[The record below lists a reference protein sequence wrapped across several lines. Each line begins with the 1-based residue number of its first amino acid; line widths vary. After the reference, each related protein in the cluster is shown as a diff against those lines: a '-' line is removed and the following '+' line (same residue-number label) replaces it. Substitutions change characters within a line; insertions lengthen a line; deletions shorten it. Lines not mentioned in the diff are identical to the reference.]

1 MNSSMDNEDFQ
12 IPQLKGAE
20 DKLSDQ
26 SDSDVSLNFEE
37 EGANEAM
44 RMRQR
49 TNRNKDPYYTK
60 KTKGKYEK
68 IQVLYQQ

>member
-1 MNSSMDNEDFQ
+1 M
-12 IPQLKGAE
+12 
-20 DKLSDQ
+20 LSDQ
-26 SDSDVSLNFEE
+26 SDSAVSLIFEE

-49 TNRNKDPYYTK
+49 TNRNKDAHYNK

-68 IQVLYQQ
+68 I